1 MKVEIYGATWCT
13 SCKQAVQLCESRLID
28 YDYIDIDET
37 ANLRTL
43 EERTGAKVRTVP
55 QIFLD
60 GSLVVGGFA
69 GFQKELAKA

>member
-1 MKVEIYGATWCT
+1 MKVEIYGATWCA
-13 SCKQAVQLCESRLID
+13 SCKQAVQLCESRSID

-37 ANLRTL
+37 SNLRTL

-60 GSLVVGGFA
+60 GTLVAGGFA
-69 GFQKELAKA
+69 GLQQELARA